1 MVRVEGNC
9 AILDS
14 GPGVCVVCVDY
25 AEAPVRLRSARR
37 LALILSLLIGVGWL
51 VVVLFLVLSVGGW
64 GLTSLKTAALSILGL
79 TAFFAPPLCLIVGST
94 LGLLRKAPASSF
106 GACAFGSLCLSA
118 VAGNSVYSD
127 LHRNSAEVSSGL
139 RFLAALVI
147 AALFCNL
154 CAIWLGIDWKRNRL
168 TPGV

>member
-1 MVRVEGNC
+1 MT
-9 AILDS
+9 LQS
-14 GPGVCVVCVDY
+14 G
-25 AEAPVRLRSARR
+25 RR
-37 LALILSLLIGVGWL
+37 LALILSLLIGVGW
-51 VVVLFLVLSVGGW
+51 VGVALFLVLFVGGW
-64 GLTSLKTAALSILGL
+64 GLTSLKNATLSILGL
-79 TAFFAPPLCLIVGST
+79 TAFFAAPLCLIVGSS

-106 GACAFGSLCLSA
+106 GAYAFGSLCLSA

-127 LHRNSAEVSSGL
+127 LHRNSAEASSGL
-139 RFLAALVI
+139 GFLAALVI